1 MRILVVVLALVATAS
16 ASPCC
21 AMMPAAASSDASALR
36 AVILVADQPL
46 SAVLQ
51 QIDQRIPGR
60 ALDARR
66 VERDGRNVYRVK
78 WLGEDGKVRD
88 VTVDAESGRILRV
101 R

>member
-21 AMMPAAASSDASALR
+21 VMPAAAASDASALR

-46 SAVLQ
+46 SAVLK

-66 VERDGRNVYRVK
+66 VERDGRKVYRVK

>member
-1 MRILVVVLALVATAS
+1 MRIVVVLALVATAS
-16 ASPCC
+16 ASPCG
-21 AMMPAAASSDASALR
+21 AVTPAGASSDTSALR
-36 AVILVADQPL
+36 AVIVVADQPL
-46 SAVLQ
+46 SAVLK

-78 WLGEDGKVRD
+78 WLGEDGKVRN
-88 VTVDAESGRILRV
+88 VTVDAESGSILRV

>member
-16 ASPCC
+16 ASPCR
-21 AMMPAAASSDASALR
+21 AVTPAAGSSDACPLR

-46 SAVLQ
+46 SAVLK

-66 VERDGRNVYRVK
+66 VERDGRKVYRVK

-88 VTVDAESGRILRV
+88 VTIDAESGRILRV